1 MKSKKPFVLLVASM
15 LALVACNFGNND
27 SKSSSNPSGSSE
39 SSIVNPDSSSGD
51 GSSSGSTGIPSSSS
65 QPGPSSSSQPGPG
78 PSSSSNPSSSSSSEA
93 PVITGIAAKV
103 AGTKGI
109 TLAVGEEGGIEVE
122 VQGTGDF
129 NKAVNWSIA
138 DPTVASVSDA
148 GLLKGLKI
156 GETKLTAAAAGD
168 PTKKVE
174 FDVEVV
180 KATAVISVNVTD
192 VELQPDEEETLKAS
206 VKVTGELAD
215 TIVFES
221 SNPAVAEVDE
231 NGKITANAVGE
242 ATITV
247 KSADSDENNW
257 AKVYVRVNEP
267 YVKTVALSADSI
279 YLRVGEDQTLNA
291 SINEFGEPVYDV
303 EWLSSNPAVATVDE
317 NGKVTAVAEGNA
329 VISVTAGGAKAECDV
344 VVAAADAKQAADG
357 AFSYVYAS
365 GEDRQNILGAL
376 EKWAVENK
384 LTGLTLYGDGGYVM
398 YNTRIQKGTENYLPG
413 YGFGILGEGSIK
425 SDLEAETNPDWKRYY
440 HSYETSD
447 PSSLN
452 YMDDKGSVV
461 GDLIGYVTSGYFD
474 TKMNNQKTGY
484 VWVNALSESANNRPI
499 PMDLSES
506 TGMAKTYRIPLKVG
520 DAMHYATLSK
530 NSEIAKY
537 NGREVALEDYL
548 TPYKIYYTKAYGLA
562 RSAENLEGAS
572 SISGSKE
579 YYNASADG
587 FNAKAWEGIGIKVL
601 EDAGKS
607 YIEFKFNNACT
618 PFYAMYYLTS
628 GMFAPVPESFI
639 TLLGNG
645 DFAKGVET
653 WGKNSKDASLSP
665 ADTFLSTGPYVTERW
680 DKDDQIVFKKNELYE
695 EDIDDM
701 RYDIPGVHLNIL
713 PAAANDPEAAFNEF
727 IAGKIDAS
735 GIPSTKLAEFKSDPR
750 TTTTT
755 DSSTY
760 KLNMNTCTQ
769 EQWELLFGEN
779 GSIVKTPKSQ
789 YWKCEPAMSNKDF
802 LSGISFALNRKELA
816 ESLGRTPTGNFF
828 GASYMQDPENGISY
842 NSTQAHADAVKS
854 LQEGT
859 DGFGYN
865 LQLAK
870 AAFSRASEQLIADG
884 IYKAG
889 DTIEIEIAWQTKS
902 QESTTHN
909 PIKSYIEAAFEGNP
923 LKINVKFH
931 AGAVWSDVYYKK
943 MMVGQFD
950 IGFGSVSGNTY
961 NPLNFM
967 EVLRS
972 DNSAGFTLNWG
983 VDTNSVDGTLVYN
996 DLVWSYDAL
1005 WKAAD
1010 QGAIVS
1016 HGQEAPFWGLNSAEV
1031 LKQADGSILVVLYV
1045 DETIIDNDTY
1055 GYLGYFCIYA
1065 TTDGDKYSDYSEYY
1079 FFPYLADQNGVP
1091 VDENG
1096 DPLAEGVQ
1104 PIANP
1109 NWTYNE
1115 EKGCYEIKISKAFID
1130 AWMAAYPQDK
1140 VAAQGFDAYFC
1151 VSFLGEVVLS
1161 AYGTDPYVAGF
1172 WTGRLDKLP

>member
-1 MKSKKPFVLLVASM
+1 MKSKKPLVLLVASM
-15 LALVACNFGNND
+15 LALVACNFSNND
-27 SKSSSNPSGSSE
+27 KKSSSASQDPSSSL
-39 SSIVNPDSSSGD
+39 VPGDSSSGD

-65 QPGPSSSSQPGPG
+65 VAPGPG
-78 PSSSSNPSSSSSSEA
+78 PSSSGSGPAPSSSSSSSSSSEA
-93 PVITGIAAKV
+93 PVITGIAAEDPSV
-103 AGTKGI
+103 KGI
-109 TLAVGEEGGIEVE
+109 ELAVGEEGGIGVKVE
-122 VQGTGDF
+122 GTGDF
-129 NKAVNWSIA
+129 NKAINWSVA
-138 DPTVASVSDA
+138 DATIASVSNT

-156 GETKLTAAAAGD
+156 GKTKLTAAAAGD
-168 PTKKVE
+168 PSQSLE

-180 KATAVISVNVTD
+180 AASAVITCNVTD
-192 VELQPDEEETLKAS
+192 VELEPDKEEELKVS
-206 VKVTGELAD
+206 VKTRGEIAN
-215 TIVFES
+215 TIEFSS
-221 SNPAVAEVDE
+221 SNEAVADVDE
-231 NGKITANAVGE
+231 HGKFTANAVGE
-242 ATITV
+242 AVITI
-247 KSADSDENNW
+247 KSADSNEDNW
-257 AKVYVRVNEP
+257 AKVYVRVNDP
-267 YVKTVALSADSI
+267 YVKTVGLSADSI
-279 YLRVGEDQTLNA
+279 YLRVGEDQTLTANV
-291 SINEFGEPVYDV
+291 NVFGEPDYEV
-303 EWLSSNPAVATVDE
+303 EWLSSNTAVATVDE

-329 VISVTAGGAKAECDV
+329 VISVSAGSAKAECDV

-365 GEDRQNILGAL
+365 GEERQNILGAL

-398 YNTRIQKGTENYLPG
+398 YNPRVVKGTENYLPG
-413 YGFGILGEGSIK
+413 YGFGIMGEGSINA
-425 SDLEAETNPDWKRYY
+425 DLDSETNANWKRYY
-440 HSYETSD
+440 HTYESSD

-474 TKMNNQKTGY
+474 TKMNAQKTGY
-484 VWVNALSESANNRPI
+484 VWINALSESDNDRPI
-499 PMDLSES
+499 PMDLSDK

-520 DAMHYATLSK
+520 DAMHYATLSS
-530 NSEIAKY
+530 NSDIKAFD
-537 NGREVALEDYL
+537 GREVALEDYI

-562 RSAENLEGAS
+562 RSAENLTGAS
-572 SISGSKE
+572 SIAGSE
-579 YYNASADG
+579 AYYKASEAG
-587 FNAKAWEGIGIKVL
+587 FNQTAWDKIGIKAV
-601 EDAGKS
+601 EEEGKS

-628 GMFAPVPESFI
+628 GMFAPVPASFI
-639 TLLGNG
+639 ELLGGG
-645 DFAKGVET
+645 DFAKGVEV
-653 WGKNSKDASLSP
+653 WGKNSKDGKLTP

-680 DKDDQIVFKKNELYE
+680 DKDDQIVFTKNEKYE
-695 EDIDDM
+695 EDIDDF
-701 RYDIPGVHLNIL
+701 RYDIPGVHINIL
-713 PAAANDPEAAFNEF
+713 PAVANDPEAAFNEF
-727 IAGKIDAS
+727 MAGKIDAC
-735 GIPSTKLAEFKSDPR
+735 GIPSTKLDEYKSDPR

-779 GSIVKTPKSQ
+779 GSIVQTPKSQ

-802 LSGISFALNRKELA
+802 LSGISFALNRKDLA
-816 ESLGRTPTGNFF
+816 ESNGRTATGNFF

-842 NSTQAHADAVKS
+842 NSTQAHKDAVKS

-859 DGFGYN
+859 DGFGYS
-865 LQLAK
+865 LPLAK
-870 AAFSRASEQLIADG
+870 AAFLRASEQLIADG

-889 DTIEIEIAWQTKS
+889 DTIEIEIAWQYKS
-902 QESTTHN
+902 QEATTHN

-923 LKINVKFH
+923 LKIDVKFQ

-983 VDTNSVDGTLVYN
+983 VDTNSVDGTLVYD

-1016 HGQEAPFWGLNSAEV
+1016 HGQEAPFWGVNSAEV

-1045 DETIIDNDTY
+1045 DETFVDENTY

-1065 TTDGDKYSDYSEYY
+1065 TTDGDSYSDYAEYY
-1079 FFPYLADQNGVP
+1079 FFPYLADQSGAP
-1091 VDENG
+1091 VDANG
-1096 DPLAEGVQ
+1096 DPLEEGAE

-1109 NWTYNE
+1109 NWNFNE
-1115 EKGCYEIKISKAFID
+1115 EKGCYEIKISKAFLD
-1130 AWMAAYPQDK
+1130 FWFNLFPQDK
-1140 VAAQGFDAYFC
+1140 VAVQGFDAYFP
-1151 VSFLGEVVLS
+1151 VKFLGETVLS
-1161 AYGTDPYVAGF
+1161 SYGTDPYVGGF
-1172 WTGRLDKLP
+1172 WTGRLDQLP

>member
-15 LALVACNFGNND
+15 LALVACNFGNNS
-27 SKSSSNPSGSSE
+27 SKSSSNNQGSSS
-39 SSIVNPDSSSGD
+39 SSIVNSDDSSSD
-51 GSSSGSTGIPSSSS
+51 APASSTGLPSSSS
-65 QPGPSSSSQPGPG
+65 STPAPSSSSSAPS
-78 PSSSSNPSSSSSSEA
+78 SSSSNPSSSSSAVA
-93 PVITGIAAKV
+93 PTITGVAAKD
-103 AGTKGI
+103 GKTTGI
-109 TLAVGEEGGIEVE
+109 ELAVGEEGGIEVE
-122 VQGTGDF
+122 VSGTGEF
-129 NKAVNWSIA
+129 NPAVSWSVTDA
-138 DPTVASVSDA
+138 TVASVSA
-148 GLLKGLKI
+148 SGLIKGLKV
-156 GETKLTAAAAGD
+156 GETK
-168 PTKKVE
+168 
-174 FDVEVV
+174 V
-180 KATAVISVNVTD
+180 KATSVGDPSQSVEFGVKVVAATAVVTVNVTD
-192 VELQPDEEETLKAS
+192 VELEPDGTEELKVS
-206 VKVTGELAD
+206 VKTKGDISDAL
-215 TIVFES
+215 VFES
-221 SNPAVAEVDE
+221 SNDAVAEVDE
-231 NGKITANAVGE
+231 NGKITANAVGD
-242 ATITV
+242 ATITI
-247 KSADSDENNW
+247 KSADTVEDNW
-257 AKVYVRVNEP
+257 AVVYVRVRDP
-267 YVKTVALSADSI
+267 YVKTVGLSADSI
-279 YLRVGEDQTLNA
+279 YLRVGEDQTLTA
-291 SINEFGEPVYDV
+291 TINEFGEPEYDV
-303 EWLSSNPAVATVDE
+303 EWLSSDPSVATVDE
-317 NGKVTAVAEGNA
+317 NGKVTAVAVGNA
-329 VISVTAGGAKAECDV
+329 VISVTAGSAKAECDV
-344 VVAAADAKQAADG
+344 VVAAENAKQAADG
-357 AFSYVYAS
+357 AFSYVYSS

-398 YNTRIQKGTENYLPG
+398 YNPRIQKGTENYLPG

-425 SDLEAETNPDWKRYY
+425 SDLDAETNPDWKRYY

-452 YMDDKGSVV
+452 YMDDKGAVV

-484 VWVNALSESANNRPI
+484 VWVNALSESESNRPI
-499 PMDLSES
+499 PMDLSEK
-506 TGMAKTYRIPLKVG
+506 TGMATTYRIPVKVG
-520 DAMHYATLSK
+520 DKMHYATLS
-530 NSEIAKY
+530 NDAEIKKY
-537 NGREVALEDYL
+537 NGREVVLEDYI
-548 TPYKIYYTKAYGLA
+548 TPYKIYYTKSYGLA
-562 RSAENLEGAS
+562 RSADNLEG
-572 SISGSKE
+572 SGSIAGSKA

-587 FNAKAWEGIGIKVL
+587 FNQTAWDKIGIKAIE
-601 EDAGKS
+601 EDGKS
-607 YIEFKFNNACT
+607 YIQFKLNQACT
-618 PFYAMYYLTS
+618 PFYAMYYLSS
-628 GMFAPVPESFI
+628 GMFAPVPADFI
-639 TLLGNG
+639 NLLGGG
-645 DFAKGVET
+645 DFAKGVAT
-653 WGKNSKDASLSP
+653 WGKNSEDAKLTP

-735 GIPSTKLAEFKSDPR
+735 GIPSTKLAEYQSDAR

-779 GSIVKTPKSQ
+779 GSITKTPKSQ

-816 ESLGRTPTGNFF
+816 ESLGRTVTGNYF

-842 NSTQAHADAVKS
+842 NSTQAHKDAVKS

-859 DGFGYN
+859 DGSGYN
-865 LQLAK
+865 LALAK
-870 AAFSRASEQLIADG
+870 AAFLRASEQLIADG

-889 DTIEIEIAWQTKS
+889 DTIEIEIAWQTKA

-923 LKINVKFH
+923 LKINVKFQ

-950 IGFGSVSGNTY
+950 IGFGSISGNTY

-972 DNSAGFTLNWG
+972 DNSSGFTLNWG
-983 VDTNSVDGTLVYN
+983 VDTNSVDGTLEYDN
-996 DLVWSYDAL
+996 LVWSYDAL

-1016 HGQEAPFWGLNSAEV
+1016 HGQEQPFWGLNSAEV

-1045 DETIIDNDTY
+1045 DETYIDEDTY
-1055 GYLGYFCIYA
+1055 GYLGYICIYA
-1065 TTDGDKYSDYSEYY
+1065 TTDSDTYADYAEYY
-1079 FFPYLADQNGVP
+1079 FFPYLAKQDGTP
-1091 VDENG
+1091 VDAQGNE
-1096 DPLAEGVQ
+1096 LAEGEQ

-1115 EKGCYEIKISKAFID
+1115 EKGCYEIKISKALVD
-1130 AWMAAYPQDK
+1130 AWCNLFPQDK
-1140 VAAQGFDAYFC
+1140 VAVQGFDAYFP
-1151 VSFLGEVVLS
+1151 VRFLGETVLS
-1161 AYGTDPYVAGF
+1161 AYGTDPYVGGF
-1172 WTGRLDKLP
+1172 WKGRLDQLP